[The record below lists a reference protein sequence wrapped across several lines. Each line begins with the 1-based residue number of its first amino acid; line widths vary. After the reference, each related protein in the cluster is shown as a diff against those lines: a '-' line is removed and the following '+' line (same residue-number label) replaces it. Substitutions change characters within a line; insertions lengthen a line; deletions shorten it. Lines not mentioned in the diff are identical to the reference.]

1 MINLQEPGEHAHC
14 GPPLTPS
21 GFSYMPEV
29 FMSKNSTLNRIIRYE
44 RLTMICQV
52 YYYNYS
58 WRDYDNG
65 SLDGLLDAVK
75 VLAFSVSQGKVAVHC
90 HAGRRRARDSRRR

>member
-1 MINLQEPGEHAHC
+1 
-14 GPPLTPS
+14 
-21 GFSYMPEV
+21 MPEV
-29 FMSKNSTLNRIIRYE
+29 FMSKNSNLLLQVPNEVESFIKASE
-44 RLTMICQV
+44 V
-52 YYYNYS
+52 YYYSYS

-90 HAGRRRARDSRRR
+90 HAGNMHEISVRIRSD